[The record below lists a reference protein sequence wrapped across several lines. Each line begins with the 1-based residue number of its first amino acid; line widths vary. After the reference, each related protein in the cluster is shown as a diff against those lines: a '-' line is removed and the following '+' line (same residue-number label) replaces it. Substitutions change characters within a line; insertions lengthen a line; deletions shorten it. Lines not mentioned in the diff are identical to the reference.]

1 MGTIQGFTNRFQA
14 VARMKAAACEAGW
27 LWDQQMEA
35 EIEELFDTFE
45 LRLAVLEQRLAKLEQ
60 APAQRVAPSRDAAQG

>member
-14 VARMKAAACEAGW
+14 LARVKAVACEAGW
-27 LWDQQMEA
+27 RWNHQVET

-45 LRLAVLEQRLAKLEQ
+45 LRLAALEGRLAKLEQ
-60 APAQRVAPSRDAAQG
+60 ARGPFVAPSRGAQG